1 MAFFI
6 PWRVNQSGPRCGC
19 QLVLR
24 QLAGHLLKLGRQLH
38 WQVGR
43 LRAKPS
49 ESKYFNGDQD
59 EKAYPA
65 DRGY

>member
-1 MAFFI
+1 
-6 PWRVNQSGPRCGC
+6 
-19 QLVLR
+19 
-24 QLAGHLLKLGRQLH
+24 LLKLGRQLH

-49 ESKYFNGDQD
+49 ESKYFNGDED